1 MAMIPR
7 GMQVPARWRLLACGL
22 FLMASCSIAA
32 GADEGIVDVHAL
44 PQLEGAVEDISRPDP
59 YSVEYRVPMRQA
71 VTLPAVQ
78 KLLRDNGWV
87 PYVMPLEEKSS
98 LLKFRKGRQGLSVH
112 FTQALGRPDQSVVYY
127 TTDRMYGNVPFP
139 EGASDIVFDG
149 TRPYLGCIAPTP
161 LDATSDF
168 YSSQMAAIGWQK
180 LTPETAARWTTS
192 LNETVPNGLRAFYAH
207 ADSKETGFYQQ
218 KPVML
223 TLTRRDD
230 GRTNVDIRVAPFAL
244 PSELKADS
252 DLAGL
257 PRPSPTK
264 TARGLG
270 GASDNKREMSAAA
283 MAELPAVLA
292 FYHREFAARGWQE
305 DGSAQ
310 LAPGDE
316 VAIKIS
322 SAEETGVLRL
332 GRKYDFTMVSLTAQV
347 KDSALAARAKAKK
360 EADDK
365 FLGDALGA
373 AKQLITADEARRK
386 VQAAALSDAPLNAQA
401 DSKIPVPLPENAEGV
416 KFESDEGR
424 LEFSSTSS
432 VKALTAFYRASLK
445 PAGWKEQPSVINQP
459 NMAVME
465 FAKSGKSI
473 SMTVMQ
479 MGPKVNVSANGSG
492 LVVAAAKPV
501 EAKSTQAKAVQTK
514 SKEPLTPDPDSALPV
529 PTQHSS
535 TGISSTKFPGSDQ
548 SFRTELEAS
557 IPAELGEVLAFYR
570 AELTNR
576 GWQEKADGAIVTA
589 ERAELAFTSPQGPA
603 VLKLGR
609 ARDET
614 TVSLM
619 QRNPQAAAKGRH
631 HAEGRTGQAD
641 ARQYG
646 AERSIADDQQSDR
659 KDRGRRRRSAI
670 AERPDARS
678 AARQVPVR
686 AASAGTP
693 HSHRDSHSGRRRC
706 LGPPGGAKRRCAAA
720 SDVLS
725 CKAVPGRSRRLGTP
739 SSPQNPRLPRPET
752 ASRIALFPSRRIGL
766 RRP

>member
-7 GMQVPARWRLLACGL
+7 GMQIPARWRLLACGL

-32 GADEGIVDVHAL
+32 GADEGVVDVHAL

-59 YSVEYRVPMRQA
+59 YRVEYRVPTRQA

-78 KLLRDNGWV
+78 KLLSDNGWV

-112 FTQALGRPDQSVVYY
+112 FTQAPGRPDQSVVYY
-127 TTDRMYGNVPFP
+127 TTDRIYGNVPFP

-149 TRPYLGCIAPTP
+149 TRPYLGCVAPTT

-168 YSSQMAAIGWQK
+168 YASQMAAIGWQK
-180 LTPETAARWTTS
+180 LTPETAARWATS
-192 LNETVPNGLRAFYAH
+192 LDETVPNGLRAFYAH

-230 GRTNVDIRVAPFAL
+230 GRTHVDIRVAPFAL

-292 FYHREFAARGWQE
+292 FYHRELAARGWQE
-305 DGSAQ
+305 DGSAP

-360 EADDK
+360 EADEK

-386 VQAAALSDAPLNAQA
+386 VQAAALSDAPLNALA
-401 DSKIPVPLPENAEGV
+401 DSKTPVPLPENAEGV
-416 KFESDEGR
+416 KFEGDDGR
-424 LEFSSTSS
+424 LEFSSSS
-432 VKALTAFYRASLK
+432 TVKALAAFYRASLK

-465 FAKSGKSI
+465 FSKSGKSI

-492 LVVAAAKPV
+492 LVIVAAKPV
-501 EAKSTQAKAVQTK
+501 EAKSNQAKAVQAK
-514 SKEPLTPDPDSALPV
+514 SKEPLTLDPDVALPV

-570 AELTNR
+570 AELTKR

-589 ERAELAFTSPQGPA
+589 ERAELAFTSPEGPA

-619 QRNPQAAAKGRH
+619 QRNPQAAAK
-631 HAEGRTGQAD
+631 ADIMPKAGQARLMLGNMGPKE
-641 ARQYG
+641 ASLTINNQTVKIAAG
-646 AERSIADDQQSDR
+646 AGGPQSPKGPMLD
-659 KDRGRRRRSAI
+659 
-670 AERPDARS
+670 
-678 AARQVPVR
+678 
-686 AASAGTP
+686 
-693 HSHRDSHSGRRRC
+693 
-706 LGPPGGAKRRCAAA
+706 LPPGKYQYALRLPGRPARTETLTVAAGDA
-720 SDVLS
+720 WGLLVGPSGDVL
-725 CKAVPGRSRRLGTP
+725 PL
-739 SSPQNPRLPRPET
+739 QMY
-752 ASRIALFPSRRIGL
+752 
-766 RRP
+766 

>member
-1 MAMIPR
+1 MVTIPR
-7 GMQVPARWRLLACGL
+7 GTQVPARWRLLACGL

-44 PQLEGAVEDISRPDP
+44 PQLEGAVEDTSRPDP
-59 YSVEYRVPMRQA
+59 YRVEYRVPTPQA
-71 VTLPAVQ
+71 ATLPAVQ
-78 KLLRDNGWV
+78 KLLSANGWV
-87 PYVMPLEEKSS
+87 AYVMPLEEKST

-112 FTQALGRPDQSVVYY
+112 FTQAPGRPDQSVVYY
-127 TTDRMYGNVPFP
+127 TTDRLYGNVPFP

-149 TRPYLGCIAPTP
+149 TRPYLGCIVPTP

-168 YSSQMAAIGWQK
+168 YAGQMAAIGWQK
-180 LTPETAARWTTS
+180 LTPETAAHWTTS
-192 LNETVPNGLRAFYAH
+192 LDETVPNGLRAFYAH
-207 ADSKETGFYQQ
+207 ADSKESGFYQQ

-230 GRTNVDIRVAPFAL
+230 GRTHVDIRVAPFAL

-283 MAELPAVLA
+283 MAELPVVLA
-292 FYHREFAARGWQE
+292 FYHRELAARGWQE
-305 DGSAQ
+305 DGSAP
-310 LAPGDE
+310 LAAGDE
-316 VAIKIS
+316 VAIRIS
-322 SAEETGVLRL
+322 SAEETGLLRL

-360 EADDK
+360 EADEK

-386 VQAAALSDAPLNAQA
+386 VQAAALSDAPLNALA
-401 DSKIPVPLPENAEGV
+401 DSKTPVPLPENAESV
-416 KFESDEGR
+416 KFEGDDGR

-465 FAKSGKSI
+465 FSKSGKSI

-492 LVVAAAKPV
+492 LVIAAAKPAEV
-501 EAKSTQAKAVQTK
+501 KSTQAKAVQTK

-529 PTQHSS
+529 PTQRSS
-535 TGISSTKFPGSDQ
+535 TGLSSTKFPGSDQ

-570 AELTNR
+570 TELTKR
-576 GWQEKADGAIVTA
+576 GWQEKTDGATVTA
-589 ERAELAFTSPQGPA
+589 ERAELAFTSPEGPA

-609 ARDET
+609 SRDET

-619 QRNPQAAAKGRH
+619 QRNPQAAAK
-631 HAEGRTGQAD
+631 ADIMPKAGQARLMLGNIGPKE
-641 ARQYG
+641 ASLTINKQTIKIAAG
-646 AERSIADDQQSDR
+646 AGGPQSPKGPMLD
-659 KDRGRRRRSAI
+659 
-670 AERPDARS
+670 
-678 AARQVPVR
+678 
-686 AASAGTP
+686 
-693 HSHRDSHSGRRRC
+693 
-706 LGPPGGAKRRCAAA
+706 LPPGKYQYALRLPGQPTRNETLTVAAGDA
-720 SDVLS
+720 WGLLVGPSGDVL
-725 CKAVPGRSRRLGTP
+725 PL
-739 SSPQNPRLPRPET
+739 QMY
-752 ASRIALFPSRRIGL
+752 
-766 RRP
+766 

>member
-7 GMQVPARWRLLACGL
+7 GMQIPARWRLLACGL

-44 PQLEGAVEDISRPDP
+44 PQLEGAVEDTSRPDP
-59 YSVEYRVPMRQA
+59 YSVEYRVPTRQA

-78 KLLRDNGWV
+78 KLLSDNGWV

-127 TTDRMYGNVPFP
+127 TTDRIYGNVPFP
-139 EGASDIVFDG
+139 EGARDIVFDG

-192 LNETVPNGLRAFYAH
+192 LDETVPNGVRAFYAH

-230 GRTNVDIRVAPFAL
+230 GRTNIDIRVAPFAL

-270 GASDNKREMSAAA
+270 SASDNKREMSAAA

-292 FYHREFAARGWQE
+292 FYHRELAARGWQE
-305 DGSAQ
+305 DGSAP

-316 VAIKIS
+316 VAIRIS
-322 SAEETGVLRL
+322 SAEETGLLRL

-386 VQAAALSDAPLNAQA
+386 VQAAALSDAPLNALA
-401 DSKIPVPLPENAEGV
+401 DSKTPVPLPENAEGV
-416 KFESDEGR
+416 KFEGDDGR
-424 LEFSSTSS
+424 LEFSSTST
-432 VKALTAFYRASLK
+432 VKALAAFYRASLK

-465 FAKSGKSI
+465 FVKSGKSI

-492 LVVAAAKPV
+492 LVIAAAKPV
-501 EAKSTQAKAVQTK
+501 ETKSTQAKAVQTK
-514 SKEPLTPDPDSALPV
+514 SKEPLTPDSDSALPV
-529 PTQHSS
+529 PTQRSS
-535 TGISSTKFPGSDQ
+535 TGLSSTKFPGSDQ

-570 AELTNR
+570 AELTKR
-576 GWQEKADGAIVTA
+576 GWQEKTDGGTVTA

-614 TVSLM
+614 IVSLM
-619 QRNPQAAAKGRH
+619 QRNPQAAAK
-631 HAEGRTGQAD
+631 ADIMPKAGQARLMLGNMGPKE
-641 ARQYG
+641 ASLTINNQTVKIAAG
-646 AERSIADDQQSDR
+646 AGGPQSPKGPMLD
-659 KDRGRRRRSAI
+659 
-670 AERPDARS
+670 
-678 AARQVPVR
+678 
-686 AASAGTP
+686 
-693 HSHRDSHSGRRRC
+693 
-706 LGPPGGAKRRCAAA
+706 LPPGKYQYALRLPGRPARTETLTVAAGDA
-720 SDVLS
+720 WGLLVGPSGDVL
-725 CKAVPGRSRRLGTP
+725 PL
-739 SSPQNPRLPRPET
+739 QMY
-752 ASRIALFPSRRIGL
+752 
-766 RRP
+766 

>member
-32 GADEGIVDVHAL
+32 GADEGVVDVHAL

-59 YSVEYRVPMRQA
+59 YRVEYRVPTRQA

-78 KLLRDNGWV
+78 KLLSDNGWV

-112 FTQALGRPDQSVVYY
+112 FTQAPGRPDQSVVYY
-127 TTDRMYGNVPFP
+127 TTDRIYGNVPFP

-149 TRPYLGCIAPTP
+149 TRPYLGCVAPTT

-168 YSSQMAAIGWQK
+168 YASQMAAIGWQK
-180 LTPETAARWTTS
+180 LTPETAARWATS
-192 LNETVPNGLRAFYAH
+192 LDETVPNGLRAFYAH

-230 GRTNVDIRVAPFAL
+230 GRTNIDIRVAPFAL
-244 PSELKADS
+244 PSELRADS

-292 FYHREFAARGWQE
+292 FYHRELAARGWQE
-305 DGSAQ
+305 DGSAP

-360 EADDK
+360 EADEK

-386 VQAAALSDAPLNAQA
+386 VQAAALSDAPLNALA
-401 DSKIPVPLPENAEGV
+401 DSKTPVPLPENAEGV
-416 KFESDEGR
+416 KFEGDDGQ

-465 FAKSGKSI
+465 FSKSGKSI

-492 LVVAAAKPV
+492 LVIAAAKPV
-501 EAKSTQAKAVQTK
+501 EAKSTQAKAAQAK
-514 SKEPLTPDPDSALPV
+514 SKEPLTLDPDSALPV

-535 TGISSTKFPGSDQ
+535 TGLSSTKFPGSDQ

-570 AELTNR
+570 AELTKR
-576 GWQEKADGAIVTA
+576 GWQEKTDGATVTA
-589 ERAELAFTSPQGPA
+589 ERAELAFTSPEGPA

-619 QRNPQAAAKGRH
+619 QRNPQAAAK
-631 HAEGRTGQAD
+631 ADIMPKAGQARLMLGNMGPKE
-641 ARQYG
+641 ASLTINNQTVKIAAG
-646 AERSIADDQQSDR
+646 AGGPQSPKGPMLD
-659 KDRGRRRRSAI
+659 
-670 AERPDARS
+670 
-678 AARQVPVR
+678 
-686 AASAGTP
+686 
-693 HSHRDSHSGRRRC
+693 
-706 LGPPGGAKRRCAAA
+706 LPPGKYQYALRLPGRPARTETLTVAAGDA
-720 SDVLS
+720 WGLLVGPSGDVL
-725 CKAVPGRSRRLGTP
+725 PL
-739 SSPQNPRLPRPET
+739 QMY
-752 ASRIALFPSRRIGL
+752 
-766 RRP
+766 

>member
-7 GMQVPARWRLLACGL
+7 GMQIPARWRLLACGL

-59 YSVEYRVPMRQA
+59 YRVEYRVPTRQA

-78 KLLRDNGWV
+78 KLLSDNGWV

-112 FTQALGRPDQSVVYY
+112 FTQAPGRPDQSVVYY
-127 TTDRMYGNVPFP
+127 TTDRIYGNVPFP

-149 TRPYLGCIAPTP
+149 TRPYLGCVAPTT

-168 YSSQMAAIGWQK
+168 YASQMAAIGWQK
-180 LTPETAARWTTS
+180 LTPETAARWATS
-192 LNETVPNGLRAFYAH
+192 LDETVPNGLRAFYAH

-230 GRTNVDIRVAPFAL
+230 GRTNIDIRVAPFAL
-244 PSELKADS
+244 PSELRADS

-292 FYHREFAARGWQE
+292 FYHRELAARGWQE
-305 DGSAQ
+305 DGSAP

-619 QRNPQAAAKGRH
+619 QRNPQAAAK
-631 HAEGRTGQAD
+631 ADIMPKAGQARLMLGNMGPKE
-641 ARQYG
+641 ASLTINNQTVKIAAG
-646 AERSIADDQQSDR
+646 AGGPQSPKGPMLD
-659 KDRGRRRRSAI
+659 
-670 AERPDARS
+670 
-678 AARQVPVR
+678 
-686 AASAGTP
+686 
-693 HSHRDSHSGRRRC
+693 
-706 LGPPGGAKRRCAAA
+706 LPPGKYQYALRLPGRPTRTEILTVAAGDA
-720 SDVLS
+720 WGLLVGPNGDVL
-725 CKAVPGRSRRLGTP
+725 PL
-739 SSPQNPRLPRPET
+739 QMY
-752 ASRIALFPSRRIGL
+752 
-766 RRP
+766 

>member
-32 GADEGIVDVHAL
+32 GADEGVVDVHAL
-44 PQLEGAVEDISRPDP
+44 PQLEGAVEDTSRPDP
-59 YSVEYRVPMRQA
+59 YRVEYRVPTPQA
-71 VTLPAVQ
+71 VTLPAIQ
-78 KLLRDNGWV
+78 KLLSANGWV
-87 PYVMPLEEKSS
+87 SYVMPLEEKST

-112 FTQALGRPDQSVVYY
+112 FTQAPGRPDQSVVYY
-127 TTDRMYGNVPFP
+127 TTDRIYGNVPFP

-149 TRPYLGCIAPTP
+149 TRPYLGCVAPTP
-161 LDATSDF
+161 LDATSGF
-168 YSSQMAAIGWQK
+168 YASQMAAIGWQK

-192 LNETVPNGLRAFYAH
+192 LDETAPNGLRAFYAH

-270 GASDNKREMSAAA
+270 SASSDKREMSAAA

-292 FYHREFAARGWQE
+292 FYHRELAARGWQE
-305 DGSAQ
+305 DGSAP

-332 GRKYDFTMVSLTAQV
+332 GRKYDFTMVSLTVQV
-347 KDSALAARAKAKK
+347 KGSALAARAKAKK
-360 EADDK
+360 EADEK

-386 VQAAALSDAPLNAQA
+386 VQAAALSDAPLNALA
-401 DSKIPVPLPENAEGV
+401 DSKTPVPLPENAEGV
-416 KFESDEGR
+416 NFEGEDGR

-459 NMAVME
+459 NMAMME
-465 FAKSGKSI
+465 FSKSGKSI

-492 LVVAAAKPV
+492 LVVAAAKPA
-501 EAKSTQAKAVQTK
+501 EAKSTQAKTIQTK

-529 PTQHSS
+529 PTQRSS
-535 TGISSTKFPGSDQ
+535 TGLSSTKFPGSDQ

-557 IPAELGEVLAFYR
+557 VPAELGEVLAFYR
-570 AELTNR
+570 AELTKR
-576 GWQEKADGAIVTA
+576 GWQEKTDGAIVTA
-589 ERAELAFTSPQGPA
+589 ERAELAFTSPEGPA

-619 QRNPQAAAKGRH
+619 QRNPQAAAK
-631 HAEGRTGQAD
+631 ADIMPKAGQARLMLGNMGPKE
-641 ARQYG
+641 ASLTINNQTVKIAAG
-646 AERSIADDQQSDR
+646 AGGPQSPKGPMLD
-659 KDRGRRRRSAI
+659 
-670 AERPDARS
+670 
-678 AARQVPVR
+678 
-686 AASAGTP
+686 
-693 HSHRDSHSGRRRC
+693 
-706 LGPPGGAKRRCAAA
+706 LPPGKYQYALRLPGRPARTETLTVAAGDA
-720 SDVLS
+720 WGLLVGPSGDVL
-725 CKAVPGRSRRLGTP
+725 PL
-739 SSPQNPRLPRPET
+739 QMY
-752 ASRIALFPSRRIGL
+752 
-766 RRP
+766 

>member
-7 GMQVPARWRLLACGL
+7 GTQVPARWRLLACGL
-22 FLMASCSIAA
+22 FLIASCSIAA

-44 PQLEGAVEDISRPDP
+44 PQLEGAVEDTSRPDP
-59 YSVEYRVPMRQA
+59 YRVEYRVPTRQA

-78 KLLRDNGWV
+78 KLLSDNGWV

-127 TTDRMYGNVPFP
+127 TTDRIYGNVPFP

-180 LTPETAARWTTS
+180 LTPETATRWTTS
-192 LNETVPNGLRAFYAH
+192 LDEIVPNGLRAFYAH

-230 GRTNVDIRVAPFAL
+230 GRTHVDIRVAPFAL

-292 FYHREFAARGWQE
+292 FYHRELAARGWQE
-305 DGSAQ
+305 DGSAP

-360 EADDK
+360 EADEK

-386 VQAAALSDAPLNAQA
+386 VQASALSDAPLNALA
-401 DSKIPVPLPENAEGV
+401 DSKAPVPLPETAEGV
-416 KFESDEGR
+416 KFEGDDGR

-432 VKALTAFYRASLK
+432 VKALTAFYRTLLK

-492 LVVAAAKPV
+492 LVIAAAKPV

-514 SKEPLTPDPDSALPV
+514 SKEPLTPDPDVALPV

-535 TGISSTKFPGSDQ
+535 TGLSSTKFPGSDQ

-570 AELTNR
+570 AELTKR
-576 GWQEKADGAIVTA
+576 GWQEKTDGATVTS

-614 TVSLM
+614 TVSLV
-619 QRNPQAAAKGRH
+619 QRNPQAAAK
-631 HAEGRTGQAD
+631 ADIIPKAGQARLMLGNMGPKE
-641 ARQYG
+641 ASLTINNQTVKIAAG
-646 AERSIADDQQSDR
+646 AGGPQSPKGPMLD
-659 KDRGRRRRSAI
+659 
-670 AERPDARS
+670 
-678 AARQVPVR
+678 
-686 AASAGTP
+686 
-693 HSHRDSHSGRRRC
+693 
-706 LGPPGGAKRRCAAA
+706 LPPGKYQYALRLPGRPARTETLTVAAGDA
-720 SDVLS
+720 WGLLVGPSGDVL
-725 CKAVPGRSRRLGTP
+725 PL
-739 SSPQNPRLPRPET
+739 QMY
-752 ASRIALFPSRRIGL
+752 
-766 RRP
+766 